1 MTERIKKFFE
11 QFEYAISSSN
21 MEQVTDCYSD
31 VFMFGNNNGTQAV
44 KKADFIK
51 VLPKRR
57 EVFKSAGLLSSTIKS
72 LKEISL
78 DENYY
83 LVTACWE
90 MSIKSNQQET
100 KEIEISSTYV
110 LYEHD
115 SLLQIVFQL
124 DHHDL
129 MKRIEEAK

>member
-1 MTERIKKFFE
+1 MTERIKKFFDK
-11 QFEYAISSSN
+11 FEYVLSSSN
-21 MEQVTDCYSD
+21 AEQITDCYSD
-31 VFMFGNNNGTQAV
+31 SFMFCSNNGTQAV
-44 KKADFIK
+44 KKGDFIR

-57 EVFKSAGLLSSTIKS
+57 AAFKSAGLLSSKIKS
-72 LKEISL
+72 LEEVSL

-83 LVTACWE
+83 LVTVYWK
-90 MSIKSNQQET
+90 MSIEKNQQET

-110 LYEHD
+110 LSDHNF
-115 SLLQIVFQL
+115 LLQIVLQI